1 MNSKTGKAQSG
12 STLEKYEKK
21 VPWIA
26 HSIVTLI
33 ILVFAVL
40 VVSGLFSAKPTA
52 NRWGDKPAASV
63 AVEVSPLELESFDVW
78 VDSYGTAQALT
89 ETRLVAE
96 ISGRVIEVS
105 TKIRAGGTFS
115 KGDVLAKLDSRD
127 FKVELDIAIS
137 QAADIEVQYVQELA
151 QAELAAKEWNKP
163 PESPA
168 ARKLALREPQLA
180 AAKASLQAAKSRV
193 ERARLNLQRTEII
206 APFDGKIL
214 EQFVDIGDFV
224 TPSQNI
230 ASIYSLDV
238 VEVRLPIK
246 VHDLEHL
253 ILPEGDTQD
262 IVLPSVLFESEMGN
276 KTYQW
281 RGKIVRTEGAFDPS
295 TRMLYVVAQIEK
307 PFITSQQRPAVR
319 IGQFMRAKIEGK
331 QYKQV
336 FVIPRRAVSQ
346 DFVVSIVDN
355 GLLKKK
361 KIVPLWTDT
370 QVVVVSSQQSDEVL
384 KVNYQGNSKTKPV
397 DSLNNSDTLILTPT
411 ANLPDGTK
419 VKPLNDSDS
428 RKQPEIKKPLVAKSS
443 SNSEQIDSAVS
454 ASNIVSVTAKAQ

>member
-1 MNSKTGKAQSG
+1 
-12 STLEKYEKK
+12 
-21 VPWIA
+21 
-26 HSIVTLI
+26 
-33 ILVFAVL
+33 
-40 VVSGLFSAKPTA
+40 
-52 NRWGDKPAASV
+52 
-63 AVEVSPLELESFDVW
+63 
-78 VDSYGTAQALT
+78 
-89 ETRLVAE
+89 
-96 ISGRVIEVS
+96 
-105 TKIRAGGTFS
+105 
-115 KGDVLAKLDSRD
+115 
-127 FKVELDIAIS
+127 
-137 QAADIEVQYVQELA
+137 
-151 QAELAAKEWNKP
+151 
-163 PESPA
+163 
-168 ARKLALREPQLA
+168 
-180 AAKASLQAAKSRV
+180 
-193 ERARLNLQRTEII
+193 
-206 APFDGKIL
+206 
-214 EQFVDIGDFV
+214 
-224 TPSQNI
+224 
-230 ASIYSLDV
+230 
-238 VEVRLPIK
+238 
-246 VHDLEHL
+246 
-253 ILPEGDTQD
+253 
-262 IVLPSVLFESEMGN
+262 MGN

-295 TRMLYVVAQIEK
+295 TRMLYVVAKIEK

-346 DFVVSIVDN
+346 NFVVSIVDN

-370 QVVVVSSQQSDEVL
+370 QVVVVSSQQSDEIL

-443 SNSEQIDSAVS
+443 SNREQIDSAVS